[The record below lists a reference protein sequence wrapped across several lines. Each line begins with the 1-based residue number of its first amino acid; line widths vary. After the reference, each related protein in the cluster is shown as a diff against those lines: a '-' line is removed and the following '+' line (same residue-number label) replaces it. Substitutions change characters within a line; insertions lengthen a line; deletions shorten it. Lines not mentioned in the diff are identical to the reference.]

1 MENGWRGGKSRR
13 EATWGAIAIVLMG
26 DEWWLGL
33 EWWWWKGEEISFEG
47 LDRVG
52 IEYKELVESRI
63 TLRSLACA
71 VDGWRFYSWA
81 GNTYCHFS
89 SDLKY

>member
-1 MENGWRGGKSRR
+1 MTR
-13 EATWGAIAIVLMG
+13 GAIAIVLMG

-33 EWWWWKGEEISFEG
+33 EWWWWKGEEMNILEISFEG

-52 IEYKELVESRI
+52 IEYKVLVESRI

-71 VDGWRFYSWA
+71 VDGWRFYS
-81 GNTYCHFS
+81 
-89 SDLKY
+89 